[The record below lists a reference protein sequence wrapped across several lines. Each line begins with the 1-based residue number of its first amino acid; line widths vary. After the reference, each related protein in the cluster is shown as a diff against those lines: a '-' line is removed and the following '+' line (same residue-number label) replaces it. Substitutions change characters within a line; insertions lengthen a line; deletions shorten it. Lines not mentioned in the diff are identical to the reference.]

1 MKYFKKY
8 SCLSTYFDE
17 NTKTVYEFAEVF
29 NLFDVD
35 SYSEPNNELEGF
47 QDEIKRTIVVL
58 NTGKSYIIVVPFQK
72 FDEVF
77 TEAMKDSQLMD
88 LTADK
93 KKDKMPFEAKYKYS
107 GAIKHTFVKTKTL
120 ISCRVTPINYKSEG
134 KPFEDVMAN
143 SIGSTI
149 TYFN

>member
-8 SCLSTYFDE
+8 SCLATWHDE
-17 NTKTVYEFAEVF
+17 DTKETHVFAKVF

-35 SYSEPNNELEGF
+35 SYNDVNNASEGF
-47 QDEIKRTIVVL
+47 QDEVKRTSVIFQNGKMVYI
-58 NTGKSYIIVVPFQK
+58 NTSFQK

-88 LTADK
+88 ITADK
-93 KKDKMPFEAKYKYS
+93 KKEKMPFEAKYKYS
-107 GAIKHTFVKTKTL
+107 GAIKHTFLKTETL
-120 ISCRVTPINYKSEG
+120 LSCRVTPIDYKSEG

-143 SIGSTI
+143 SIGANI

>member
-1 MKYFKKY
+1 
-8 SCLSTYFDE
+8 
-17 NTKTVYEFAEVF
+17 VYEFAKVF

-58 NTGKSYIIVVPFQK
+58 NTDKSYIIVVPFQK

-107 GAIKHTFVKTKTL
+107 GAIKHTFVKTETL

-143 SIGSTI
+143 SIGATI